1 MDGAANNRPVRI
13 MRFVKVYP
21 ENGEPYWKDGKEPA
35 AKEIGATALHGIEY
49 ADFRKEY
56 RAHWDKYSED
66 GEANKRYAEEVLQ
79 QSRYDFA
86 DIPREKKAIVNGI

>member
-1 MDGAANNRPVRI
+1 MKYKARANEKTGAIEWDGGV
-13 MRFVKVYP
+13 
-21 ENGEPYWKDGKEPA
+21 EPA
-35 AKEIGATALHGIEY
+35 AKEIGLTALHGIEY

-56 RAHWDKYSED
+56 RAHWDKYSEN

-86 DIPREKKAIVNGI
+86 DIPREKKAMVNGI